1 MKVQEYLG
9 QGEKYFSESAGELVT
24 IADMAPQY
32 ALNAWRKLFREFG
45 CEFIGSDL
53 CLALVNKFIPP
64 PDRLIVDINKFGK
77 AIIYIGG
84 GGMSKSGARSRLMKC
99 GADHTHLNK
108 EWMEGHAPTVQLT
121 VRGKKG

>member
-45 CEFIGSDL
+45 CDFVGSPL
-53 CLALVNKFIPP
+53 CLALVRKFDP
-64 PDRLIVDINKFGK
+64 PDSQIEVDLDQYGK
-77 AIIYIGG
+77 AVIYVGEGG
-84 GGMSKSGARSRLMKC
+84 VNKSTARGRLAKSGA
-99 GADHTHLNK
+99 DYTHLNK
-108 EWMEGHAPTVQLT
+108 EWMEGHAPTIQ
-121 VRGKKG
+121 VRVKGRRV